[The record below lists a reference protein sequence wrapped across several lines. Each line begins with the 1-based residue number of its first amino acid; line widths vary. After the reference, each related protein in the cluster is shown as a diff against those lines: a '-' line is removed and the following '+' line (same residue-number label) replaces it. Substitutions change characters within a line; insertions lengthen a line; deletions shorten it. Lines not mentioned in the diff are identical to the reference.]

1 MKLKLLVL
9 NICLVGF
16 STFGQERIN
25 RGKLEFS
32 SESMV
37 LNKTVGW
44 SYNNAIGE
52 WVDYGNV
59 ICSDKTYKSSD
70 NEYKVKYNLSGSN
83 LMSRSYQNFN
93 SLQIKSLSYKDVK
106 YYVLIVDK
114 WDGNYKYPTL
124 NQDWT
129 FFRKTCGYIFNEEE
143 YNKLKNIKSDT
154 ITKINI
160 THFVE
165 DINVYKESKFLELIE
180 YELSATTFCEPYS
193 FNLIKSHDGH
203 IRFFLP
209 DKTNEIESFE
219 FKYFE
224 TSKDNFD
231 KLLTL
236 K

>member
-1 MKLKLLVL
+1 MKIKLLVL
-9 NICLVGF
+9 NVCLIGF
-16 STFGQERIN
+16 STFAQERIN
-25 RGKLEFS
+25 RGKLEFT

-37 LNKTVGW
+37 LNKSVGW

-70 NEYKVKYNLSGSN
+70 KEYTVRYKLSGAN
-83 LMSRSYQNFN
+83 MMSRTEQNFN
-93 SLQIKSLSYKDVK
+93 SLQIKSLTFNDVK

-129 FFRKTCGYIFNEEE
+129 FFRKTCGYIFNELE

-154 ITKINI
+154 TTKINI
-160 THFVE
+160 THFIE
-165 DINVYKESKFLELIE
+165 DINVYKENKFLELIE
-180 YELSATTFCEPYS
+180 FELKNTPNCDTYS
-193 FNLIKSHDGH
+193 FNLIKSRDD
-203 IRFFLP
+203 IRFFIP
-209 DKTNEIESFE
+209 SKADYIDSFQYN
-219 FKYFE
+219 YFE
-224 TSKDNFD
+224 TSLDNFE
-231 KLLTL
+231 KLSIL